1 MKKWY
6 CPSCKVFKRISKVSA
21 GVMGYPDTNHCR
33 CCGTELI
40 NAKIAIKRRNERYI
54 ARLAE
59 SITSKRELREC
70 PFCGCENVQVSSY
83 PLFNGEQRY
92 AVICVG
98 CLTSLSKSASRQ
110 EAVDRWNRRIDN
122 V

>member
-6 CPSCKVFKRISKVSA
+6 CPSCKVFKRISRVKA

-40 NAKIAIKRRNERYI
+40 NAKAIIKRQNERYVV
-54 ARLAE
+54 RFAE
-59 SITSKRELREC
+59 SISSTRELREC
-70 PFCGCENVQVSSY
+70 PFCGCENVQV
-83 PLFNGEQRY
+83 LKRDFGY

-98 CLTSLSKSASRQ
+98 CMTSLSNSSTRQ
-110 EAVDRWNRRIDN
+110 EAVDQWNRRVDKI
-122 V
+122 